1 MNSRSSRKS
10 HSSNTYPRQTK
21 EGELNHSQ
29 KSTNSD
35 GNRVSWLQP
44 LLSVRAHHS
53 PGKSPPSARSCG
65 HPPKQKQQANDRLIP
80 KKLKIHHAKL
90 IVSGTVPAGE
100 DQRGAA
106 EKYLI
111 QQAKIREVQNQ
122 ISSAKRAKR
131 VERRANKAKRK
142 RERKANRIAK
152 AEKAS
157 KQKMGISIGE

>member
-1 MNSRSSRKS
+1 
-10 HSSNTYPRQTK
+10 
-21 EGELNHSQ
+21 
-29 KSTNSD
+29 
-35 GNRVSWLQP
+35 
-44 LLSVRAHHS
+44 LSVRAHHS
-53 PGKSPPSARSCG
+53 PGKLPPSARSSG

-90 IVSGTVPAGE
+90 IVSGTVPADE
-100 DQRGAA
+100 VQRGAA

-157 KQKMGISIGE
+157 KQKTGISIGE